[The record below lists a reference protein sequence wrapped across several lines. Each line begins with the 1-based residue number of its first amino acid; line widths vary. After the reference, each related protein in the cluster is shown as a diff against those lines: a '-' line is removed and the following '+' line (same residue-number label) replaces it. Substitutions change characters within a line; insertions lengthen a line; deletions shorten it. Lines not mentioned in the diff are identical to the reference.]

1 LHQIAGDKLQ
11 YPSLVCFSIIYKV
24 KILYYKAKKKPN
36 INGKIIQFSV
46 NHTGRLIAKLCS
58 NHFGPFWVKGFVH
71 ITLDALENVTK
82 GGEL

>member
-1 LHQIAGDKLQ
+1 MRQ
-11 YPSLVCFSIIYKV
+11 S
-24 KILYYKAKKKPN
+24 N

-58 NHFGPFWVKGFVH
+58 NHFGPFWVKGFVN
-71 ITLDALENVTK
+71 ITLDALENVAK